1 VLAATVQQ
9 RLARPGD
16 LEAAIANAPR
26 TRHRAALMAA
36 AHDISGGAQA
46 LSEIDFARLCRS
58 AGLATPVRQA
68 IRLDRFG
75 RRRYLDVE
83 WRRGDGR
90 RIVAEIDGA
99 LHLVAPHWWA
109 DQLRQNE
116 IVIAGDLVLRFPS
129 VVVRCE

>member
-1 VLAATVQQ
+1 
-9 RLARPGD
+9 
-16 LEAAIANAPR
+16 
-26 TRHRAALMAA
+26 MAA

-129 VVVRCE
+129 VVVRCEQALVTDQLRRVGITAEPTRSSCYRWRMRS